1 MATDQAENHGKPALR
16 PTASWATIAVIGA
29 VAIIMG
35 VSFVLLRPLIVLLPE
50 DQRFTGMTPDQ
61 LKALNGQLFAWIGMV
76 FRSWG
81 AFAIGLGTM
90 IAAVASTAYRQG
102 ERWAWWALAIAGV
115 LTFGIFLTVNVLLGS
130 DFKFVIALLFAT
142 YLWALW
148 YGRRR

>member
-1 MATDQAENHGKPALR
+1 MATDQVENNGKPALR
-16 PTASWATIAVIGA
+16 PAASWATIVGVGV
-29 VAIIMG
+29 VAIMMG
-35 VSFVLLRPLIVLLPE
+35 VSFVLLRPLFVLLPE

-90 IAAVASTAYRQG
+90 IVAVAGTAYRQG
-102 ERWAWWALAIAGV
+102 ELWALWALAIAGL

-130 DFKFVIALLFAT
+130 DFKFVIAFLLAA

-148 YGRRR
+148 YGR